1 MLSWLS
7 IRWRLTIFHAVVI
20 FIVGAFILAILMV
33 VTFRAVQTGVEES
46 VERRAA
52 QVTRLLESETE
63 PDDPALTGFVDNGYL
78 LLIRDGDG
86 NVLREINENPARY
99 DELSDEQRN
108 ALWPDVIA
116 TDVAATGRPK
126 ELYGYALPVHTDRS
140 DARVVEVW
148 RSYDQA
154 ANDVVP
160 FLPVVTFAIPG
171 VVILAI
177 AGSWLMAKS
186 AMAPVNAI
194 VRSAQRISEADL
206 SQRLPVERPRDELG
220 QLATTFNALL
230 ARLDFAFRQREEALR
245 QQRQFVADA
254 SHELRTP
261 LTSIEGYARML
272 RQWGTQDPEAT
283 REAAGA
289 IEREAGRMRRLVI
302 GMLDLAHGDIEVELA
317 TGRHDLRELVNDAV
331 GAARMAAGGRVGVFA
346 EVPPEPVMAEVDR
359 ERVYQV
365 LGILLDNAVKYTPEG
380 GSVTASV
387 SQSGDDAVLA
397 VQDTGVGIDAR
408 HLPHIFDR
416 FYRADEA
423 RSTGGSGLGLA
434 IAKQIV
440 ERHGGEITVASEPG
454 TGSTFT
460 VTLPVERTLPA
471 AGAGGQP

>member
-1 MLSWLS
+1 VLSSLS
-7 IRWRLTIFHAVVI
+7 IRWRLTLFHAVVI
-20 FIVGAFILAILMV
+20 FVVGAFILAILLA

-63 PDDPALTGFVDNGYL
+63 PDDPALTGFVDDGYL
-78 LLIRDGDG
+78 LLIRDGEG
-86 NVLREINENPARY
+86 KVLREINQNPARY
-99 DELSDEQRN
+99 DELSDAQRTI
-108 ALWPDVIA
+108 LWREVVA
-116 TDVAATGRPK
+116 TDAAATENPK
-126 ELYGYALPVHTDRS
+126 ELYGYAVPVHTDRS
-140 DARVVEVW
+140 GARVVEVW

-177 AGSWLMAKS
+177 AGSWLMARS

-194 VRSAQRISEADL
+194 VAQAQRIGEADL
-206 SQRLPVERPRDELG
+206 SQRLPVERPRDEIG
-220 QLATTFNALL
+220 QLAVTFNALL
-230 ARLDFAFRQREEALR
+230 ARLDVAFRQREEALR

-261 LTSIEGYARML
+261 LTSIEGYARLL

-283 REAAGA
+283 REAAEA
-289 IEREAGRMRRLVI
+289 IEREASRMRRLVI
-302 GMLDLAHGDIEVELA
+302 GMLDLAHGDIDVDLA
-317 TGRHDLRELVNDAV
+317 TGRHDLREVVNDAV
-331 GAARMAAGGRVGVFA
+331 GSARMAAGGRVGIFA
-346 EVPPEPVMAEVDR
+346 EVPPKPVMAEVDR
-359 ERVYQV
+359 ERIYQV

-387 SQSGDDAVLA
+387 GRAGDAVMLA
-397 VQDTGVGIDAR
+397 VRDTGVGIDAR
-408 HLPHIFDR
+408 HLPRIFDR

-440 ERHGGEITVASEPG
+440 ERHGGSITVASEVGSG
-454 TGSTFT
+454 TTFT
-460 VTLPVERTLPA
+460 ITLAMTLPENPA
-471 AGAGGQP
+471 RS